1 MGFSLSI
8 SSSLH
13 PHSSLL
19 CLLSIPLSPLYSS
32 VSPLFLCLLS
42 IPLSPLHSSVSS
54 PFLCLLSIPLSP
66 LHSSVSAFIS
76 LYPHFLYD
84 YDCPLSCP
92 AYLPPYLPP
101 ADCSTSSQSLSSL
114 RLISHSRH
122 PSHLSL
128 PHTHCSTSSCHSHSS
143 DSKLFATEECIQS
156 FDWLIARPAGS
167 VAMEQSNVTYYT
179 LRLTTLHDCQQVCN
193 FVLQRYE

>member
-66 LHSSVSAFIS
+66 PLSPSIPIFSMTMTALYLVLLTFLLTSLPPTAQLPLNHSLPFASSPTLAILLTCPSLTPTAPPPLVTLIHLTPNCLLLKSVSS
-76 LYPHFLYD
+76 L
-84 YDCPLSCP
+84 
-92 AYLPPYLPP
+92 
-101 ADCSTSSQSLSSL
+101 
-114 RLISHSRH
+114 LI
-122 PSHLSL
+122 
-128 PHTHCSTSSCHSHSS
+128 
-143 DSKLFATEECIQS
+143 
-156 FDWLIARPAGS
+156 G
-167 VAMEQSNVTYYT
+167 
-179 LRLTTLHDCQQVCN
+179 
-193 FVLQRYE
+193 